1 MDRLQVAE
9 QYKKAL
15 QMYAQTVTDEEALV
29 IATVYPE
36 YKVGKKYK
44 ANEVFASGV
53 NNVGD
58 PQLYRVLQEHTSQ
71 EDWIPSET
79 PSLYKAIGLNDE
91 GYPIWSQPTGVHD
104 AYNTGDIVEYNG
116 ELYKSLVDGNVYAP
130 DTYTDGWEKL

>member
-1 MDRLQVAE
+1 MNRLQVAE

-36 YKVGKKYK
+36 YEVGKKYK
-44 ANEVFASGV
+44 ANEMFTSGV
-53 NNVGD
+53 NSVGD
-58 PQLYRVLQEHTSQ
+58 PQLYRVLQENTSQ

-116 ELYKSLVDGNVYAP
+116 ELYKSLIDGNVYAP